1 MGALHED
8 KRDELEDIVLKQ
20 LAAFIS
26 DQVKDEVESSMA
38 RADGLFT
45 RIHKKLADLERR
57 VQALESSSQEVIQG
71 WLGVLIPGEKRF
83 KAISVN

>member
-45 RIHKKLADLERR
+45 RIHKKFADLERR

-71 WLGVLIPGEKRF
+71 
-83 KAISVN
+83 

>member
-8 KRDELEDIVLKQ
+8 KRDEVEDIVLKQ

-45 RIHKKLADLERR
+45 RIQKKLADLERR

-71 WLGVLIPGEKRF
+71 
-83 KAISVN
+83 

>member
-8 KRDELEDIVLKQ
+8 KRDEVEDIVLKQ

-26 DQVKDEVESSMA
+26 DQVKDEVESSIA

-45 RIHKKLADLERR
+45 RMHNKLADLERR

-71 WLGVLIPGEKRF
+71 
-83 KAISVN
+83 

>member
-8 KRDELEDIVLKQ
+8 KHDEVEDIVLKQ

-71 WLGVLIPGEKRF
+71 
-83 KAISVN
+83 